1 MTPAPRRRGAR
12 SRGYDAAMGVP
23 RWRCVLI
30 AMVVL
35 VAGCLPQPA
44 PDLPASLLSE
54 FGRGTTFSVQ
64 PPPAGT
70 TAEDVI
76 ADLQA
81 DQPAGSMARGRVD
94 PMFVV
99 IDCHGGPDCT
109 REAGGRPTRTVWAL
123 VYPDCKG
130 PTGDVGWVLVDAV
143 TGIDGGYAMRA
154 PCEPFPP

>member
-1 MTPAPRRRGAR
+1 MTPATRRRGVDRA
-12 SRGYDAAMGVP
+12 GYDAAMRVP

-54 FGRGTTFSVQ
+54 FGRGRPSGAAAARWHDGGG
-64 PPPAGT
+64 PYRRPAG
-70 TAEDVI
+70 
-76 ADLQA
+76 

-130 PTGDVGWVLVDAV
+130 PTGDVGWVVVDAV